1 MHVLG
6 SVVCRGTVQSVS
18 KTRGTE
24 SSLLINIEQE
34 DFEGNSGLTKRS
46 SYHSLEI
53 LHLSRTGF
61 GLVLEN
67 ITPYVFVTENSKLI
81 RISRSSDWILAI
93 MERKV
98 RIETVFECEEV

>member
-6 SVVCRGTVQSVS
+6 SVVCGGAVQSVP

-24 SSLLINIEQE
+24 SSVLINIERKDSE
-34 DFEGNSGLTKRS
+34 ANSGLTKRS
-46 SYHSLEI
+46 SHHSLEI
-53 LHLSRTGF
+53 RHLSRAGC

-67 ITPYVFVTENSKLI
+67 ITSHVLVTENSKHV
-81 RISRSSDWILAI
+81 RISRSPDWILAI